1 MVTGLLDIDSTDVR
15 LGTPS
20 LAALVRAV
28 TTAAGSASASEALQ
42 ALAEAAQAVS
52 GAEIALVRALDEGG
66 ERLEA
71 VAVAA
76 SPSLAAELHGTVLPA
91 VELPDA
97 PLDDLARAPAAVRRI
112 GERTGTTR
120 LFLVPARADGIA
132 VSVELFRSGEPFGAE
147 QRLGAELCAAQAAL
161 LLRAF
166 AAGGDVSSLARP
178 ALELAGEALVVALQE
193 EDAAAEVVRLAAGDA
208 GRRPCPRTGNH
219 RQ

>member
-1 MVTGLLDIDSTDVR
+1 MVTALLDLDSSKGDSRDAR
-15 LGTPS
+15 LGAPS

-52 GAEIALVRALDEGG
+52 GAEIALVRALDDGG

-71 VAVAA
+71 IAVAA
-76 SPSLAAELHGTVLPA
+76 PRALAAELHGTVLPA
-91 VELPDA
+91 AELPDA

-112 GERTGTTR
+112 GEHTGTTR
-120 LFLVPARADGIA
+120 LLLVPARADGYA
-132 VSVELFRSGEPFGAE
+132 VSLELFRSGEPFVAE

-166 AAGGDVSSLARP
+166 GVGADVSSLSRP
-178 ALELAGEALVVALQE
+178 ALELFSLRPASPKVNAGGVVK
-193 EDAAAEVVRLAAGDA
+193 AAVLNQRSPDRSSAGK
-208 GRRPCPRTGNH
+208 
-219 RQ
+219 